1 MSALGDEGQRQM
13 GREFGARW
21 DTQREAIVKQS
32 KVTKSK
38 SPSILPEIM
47 YSVLDEI
54 FSLLQS
60 LCFSSWFRV
69 TLITFSG
76 SLSPLFLFSL
86 GKS

>member
-1 MSALGDEGQRQM
+1 MSALGDEDQRQM

-47 YSVLDEI
+47 YSVLD
-54 FSLLQS
+54 
-60 LCFSSWFRV
+60 
-69 TLITFSG
+69 
-76 SLSPLFLFSL
+76 
-86 GKS
+86 